1 VLLALVLL
9 AAPSGVA
16 TVPAVSVGEP
26 PVDASVLKK
35 ISELTDDALRRA
47 QVPEPSVRLDPGQA
61 LVEKARTAYYELK
74 FKQAVA
80 DAEAAIAHYEQ
91 EPLDLGDGQ
100 RFIAAHT
107 YAAMAEL
114 ELGNEKAVQRHFAA
128 ALTVRPDLHLLETDF
143 SPVSIA
149 ALERARDQ
157 NITGKPKGSVT
168 VTTSPAFAK
177 LRVDG
182 VNVGETPLTFNNL
195 LVGRHFVSVSKEG
208 HAPQAAWVDVTANRT
223 AQLTFTLAEA
233 PAEQLRRGLAA
244 RIAAGAKN
252 EVEGDARKLAAALDA
267 QAVLLLA
274 VSAPGSRLL
283 VSAAWVPAEGDSTR
297 AWTTVSADLFDA
309 PAAIEALIAGLQA
322 KGGEVTLPDAKAV
335 KVAPPDYGVAWLGL
349 KPPPPKI
356 LAAPP
361 PAAPPP
367 TPLYKRP
374 WLWVA
379 VGAVAVAGGATAI
392 YFATR
397 PPPAPPG
404 VQIMIQLP

>member
-35 ISELTDDALRRA
+35 ISELSDDALRRA
-47 QVPEPSVRLDPGQA
+47 RVPEPSVRLDPGQA

-74 FKQAVA
+74 FKQAVT

-114 ELGNEKAVQRHFAA
+114 ELGNERAVQRHFAA

-208 HAPQAAWVDVTANRT
+208 HAPQAAWVDVTANGT

-274 VSAPGSRLL
+274 VSAPGPRLL
-283 VSAAWVPAEGDSTR
+283 VSAAWVPADGESTR
-297 AWTTVSADLFDA
+297 AWTTLSADLFDA

-356 LAAPP
+356 LAPPP

-367 TPLYKRP
+367 TPLYKKP

-392 YFATR
+392 YFGTR